1 MYRNSVN
8 SQNINNIFAF
18 MKGKWYSIQNKAG
31 GETADIY
38 IFDEIGTYGVTA
50 QEFINDIKDLK
61 GTSINLRINSLG
73 GDVFDGMAM
82 YNVIKRREAK
92 TTVYIEGIAASIA
105 TIIAL
110 GADEVVMAE
119 NSLFMI
125 HNAWGGTMGEA
136 KDMRKTADTLDK
148 ISGELT
154 DIYRKKTGLSYEAL
168 QEMMDEETW
177 LNAEEAYELG
187 FVDVISDSIKVAA
200 KYDVSKFKN
209 ITEEEIQ
216 NKLNINIKNRKMTNE
231 LKEWFNNKVEEI
243 VAAVKGDV
251 KVSEDVVEET
261 TVNVMLGDK
270 EDIMNKMSDFET
282 NNIELANK
290 ISSLEEELA
299 NAKGTNLT
307 LTEEVEALNAK
318 INKADAKGTE
328 IVTEADPAV
337 VENKKEDANA
347 GFYNAMAERIR
358 NKFNN

>member
-1 MYRNSVN
+1 MNE
-8 SQNINNIFAF
+8 
-18 MKGKWYSIQNKAG
+18 KWYNIQNKADK
-31 GETADIY
+31 TADIY

-50 QEFINDIKDLK
+50 QEFITDIKDLK
-61 GTSINLRINSLG
+61 DMPINLRINSLG

-136 KDMRKTADTLDK
+136 KDMRKSADTLDK
-148 ISGELT
+148 ISNELT
-154 DIYRKKTGLSYEAL
+154 DIYRKKTGLSYDAL
-168 QEMMDEETW
+168 AEMMDEETW
-177 LNAEEAYELG
+177 LNADEAYELG
-187 FVDVISDSIKVAA
+187 FIDTISDSIKVAA

-209 ITEEEIQ
+209 ITQEEIQ
-216 NKLNINIKNRKMTNE
+216 NKLSININNKKMTNE

-243 VAAVKGDV
+243 VTAVKGDV
-251 KVSEDVVEET
+251 KVSEDVAEQT
-261 TVNVMLGDK
+261 AITVNLGDND
-270 EDIMNKMSDFET
+270 EIMNKISEFET
-282 NNIELANK
+282 NNIELSNK
-290 ISSLEEELA
+290 ISLLEEELVA
-299 NAKGTNLT
+299 SKGTNETLT
-307 LTEEVEALNAK
+307 LEVEALNAK

-328 IVTEADPAV
+328 IITESDPAV

-347 GFYNAMAERIR
+347 GFYNVMAERMR

>member
-1 MYRNSVN
+1 MTE
-8 SQNINNIFAF
+8 
-18 MKGKWYSIQNKAG
+18 KWYDIQNKAG
-31 GETADIY
+31 TTADVY

-50 QEFINDIKDLK
+50 QEFITDIKDLK
-61 GTSINLRINSLG
+61 DTPINLRINSLG

-125 HNAWGGTMGEA
+125 HNAWGGSMGEA

-148 ISGELT
+148 ITGELT
-154 DIYRKKTGLSYEAL
+154 DIYRKKTGLSYDSL
-168 QEMMDEETW
+168 VDMMDEETW
-177 LNAEEAYELG
+177 LNANEAFSYG
-187 FVDVISDSIKVAA
+187 FIDTISDSIKVAA

-209 ITEEEIQ
+209 ITQEEIQ
-216 NKLNINIKNRKMTNE
+216 NKLSININNKKMTNE

-243 VAAVKGDV
+243 VTAVKGDV
-251 KVSEDVVEET
+251 KVSEDVAEQT
-261 TVNVMLGDK
+261 AITVNLGDN
-270 EDIMNKMSDFET
+270 EDIMNKISTFET
-282 NNIELANK
+282 NNIELSNK
-290 ISSLEEELA
+290 ISLLEEELA
-299 NAKGTNLT
+299 TAKGTNET
-307 LTEEVEALNAK
+307 LTGEVEALNAK

-328 IVTEADPAV
+328 IETEADPAI

-347 GFYNAMAERIR
+347 GFYNMIAGRI
-358 NKFNN
+358 NTAINN

>member
-1 MYRNSVN
+1 
-8 SQNINNIFAF
+8 
-18 MKGKWYSIQNKAG
+18 MKEKWYNIKNKA

-50 QEFINDIKDLK
+50 QEFINDIKELK
-61 GTSINLRINSLG
+61 GLPINLRINSLG
-73 GDVFDGMAM
+73 GDVFAGMAM
-82 YNVIKRREAK
+82 YNVIKRRKAK
-92 TTVYIEGIAASIA
+92 TTVYIEGIAARIA

-148 ISGELT
+148 ISSELT
-154 DIYRKKTGLSYEAL
+154 DIYRKKTGLSYDAL

-177 LNAEEAYELG
+177 LNANEAYELG
-187 FVDVISDSIKVAA
+187 FVDTISDSIKVAA

-209 ITEEEIQ
+209 ITQEEIQ
-216 NKLNINIKNRKMTNE
+216 NKLSININNKKMTNE

-243 VAAVKGDV
+243 VATVKGNV

-261 TVNVMLGDK
+261 TINVTLADN
-270 EDIMNKMSDFET
+270 EDIMNKISDFET
-282 NNIELANK
+282 KNIDLSDK

-328 IVTEADPAV
+328 IETEADPVV
-337 VENKKEDANA
+337 VENKKEDVNA
-347 GFYNAMAERIR
+347 GFYNAMAERVR

>member
-1 MYRNSVN
+1 MTE
-8 SQNINNIFAF
+8 
-18 MKGKWYSIQNKAG
+18 KWYNIQNKAG
-31 GETADIY
+31 ETADVY
-38 IFDEIGTYGVTA
+38 IFDEIGTYGITA
-50 QEFINDIKDLK
+50 QEFINDIKGLKDLP
-61 GTSINLRINSLG
+61 INLRINSLG

-110 GADEVVMAE
+110 GADEVIMAE

-177 LNAEEAYELG
+177 LNAEEAYEAG

-209 ITEEEIQ
+209 ITQEQIQ
-216 NKLNINIKNRKMTNE
+216 NKLSININNKKMTNE

-243 VAAVKGDV
+243 VTAVKGDV
-251 KVSEDVVEET
+251 KVSKDIVEET
-261 TVNVMLGDK
+261 TINVNLGDND
-270 EDIMNKMSDFET
+270 EIMNKISEFET
-282 NNIELANK
+282 NNIELTNK
-290 ISSLEEELA
+290 ITSLEEELIS
-299 NAKGTNLT
+299 AKGTNET
-307 LTEEVEALNAK
+307 LTEEIEALNAK
-318 INKADAKGTE
+318 INKADATGTE

-347 GFYNAMAERIR
+347 GFYNAMAERVRI
-358 NKFNN
+358 KFNN

>member
-1 MYRNSVN
+1 
-8 SQNINNIFAF
+8 

-243 VAAVKGDV
+243 VTAVKGDV

-261 TVNVMLGDK
+261 TINVTLADN

-282 NNIELANK
+282 NNIELTNK

-328 IVTEADPAV
+328 IETDSDPVV

-347 GFYNAMAERIR
+347 GFYNDIAEMMR

>member
-1 MYRNSVN
+1 MTE
-8 SQNINNIFAF
+8 
-18 MKGKWYSIQNKAG
+18 KWYNIQNKAG
-31 GETADIY
+31 ETADVY
-38 IFDEIGTYGVTA
+38 IFDEIGTYGITA

-61 GTSINLRINSLG
+61 GSPINLRINSLG

-136 KDMRKTADTLDK
+136 KEMRKTADTLDK
-148 ISGELT
+148 ISGELI
-154 DIYRKKTGLSYEAL
+154 DIYRKKTGLSYEVL
-168 QEMMDEETW
+168 SEMMDEETW
-177 LNAEEAYELG
+177 LNAEEALSMG
-187 FVDVISDSIKVAA
+187 FIDTISDSIKVAA

-209 ITEEEIQ
+209 ITQEQIQ
-216 NKLNINIKNRKMTNE
+216 NKLSININNKKMTNE

-243 VAAVKGDV
+243 VTAVKGDV
-251 KVSEDVVEET
+251 KVSTAVAEQTDI
-261 TVNVMLGDK
+261 TVNLGDN
-270 EDIMNKMSDFET
+270 EEIMNKISEFET
-282 NNIELANK
+282 GNIELSNK
-290 ISSLEEELA
+290 ISLLEEELVA
-299 NAKGTNLT
+299 SKGTNET
-307 LTEEVEALNAK
+307 LTQEVEALNAK

-328 IVTEADPAV
+328 IVTEGDPAV

-347 GFYNAMAERIR
+347 GFYNMIAGRI
-358 NKFNN
+358 NTAINN

>member
-1 MYRNSVN
+1 MTE
-8 SQNINNIFAF
+8 
-18 MKGKWYSIQNKAG
+18 KWYNIQNKAG
-31 GETADIY
+31 KPADVY
-38 IFDEIGTYGVTA
+38 IFDEIGTYGITA
-50 QEFINDIKDLK
+50 QEFITDIKDLK
-61 GTSINLRINSLG
+61 DTPINLRINSLG

-105 TIIAL
+105 TIISL

-136 KDMRKTADTLDK
+136 KDMRKTAETLEK
-148 ISGELT
+148 ITGELT
-154 DIYRKKTGLSYEAL
+154 DIYRKKTGLSYDVLA
-168 QEMMDEETW
+168 EMMDEETW
-177 LNAEEAYELG
+177 LNANEAFEMG
-187 FVDVISDSIKVAA
+187 FIDTISDSIKVAA

-209 ITEEEIQ
+209 ITQEEIQ
-216 NKLNINIKNRKMTNE
+216 NKLSININNKKMTNE

-243 VAAVKGDV
+243 VTAVKGDV
-251 KVSEDVVEET
+251 KVSADVAEQT
-261 TVNVMLGDK
+261 AITVNLGDNDEIK
-270 EDIMNKMSDFET
+270 NKISEFESS
-282 NNIELANK
+282 NIELSNK
-290 ISSLEEELA
+290 ISLLEEELVA
-299 NAKGTNLT
+299 SKGTNET
-307 LTEEVEALNAK
+307 LTQEVEALNAK

-347 GFYNAMAERIR
+347 GFYNAMAERIK

>member
-1 MYRNSVN
+1 MTE
-8 SQNINNIFAF
+8 
-18 MKGKWYSIQNKAG
+18 KWYDIQNKAG
-31 GETADIY
+31 TTADVY

-50 QEFINDIKDLK
+50 QEFITDIKDLK
-61 GTSINLRINSLG
+61 DTPINLRINSLG

-125 HNAWGGTMGEA
+125 HNAWGGSMGEA

-148 ISGELT
+148 ITGELT
-154 DIYRKKTGLSYEAL
+154 DIYRKKTGLSYDSL
-168 QEMMDEETW
+168 VDMMDEETW
-177 LNAEEAYELG
+177 LNANEAFSYG
-187 FVDVISDSIKVAA
+187 FIDTISDSIKVAA

-209 ITEEEIQ
+209 ITQEEIQ
-216 NKLNINIKNRKMTNE
+216 NKLSININNKKMTNE

-243 VAAVKGDV
+243 VTAVKGDV
-251 KVSEDVVEET
+251 KVSEDVAEQT
-261 TVNVMLGDK
+261 AITVNLGDN
-270 EDIMNKMSDFET
+270 EDIMNKISTFET
-282 NNIELANK
+282 NNIELSNK
-290 ISSLEEELA
+290 ISLLEEELA
-299 NAKGTNLT
+299 TANGTNET

-337 VENKKEDANA
+337 VENKTEDANA
-347 GFYNAMAERIR
+347 VFYNAMAARMR